1 MIEFQTNIHIDMPNG
16 VIGEIASGVATEGIS
31 LIVTSDTISN
41 SIGRAYTRVADSD
54 TECVVGNR
62 PNNGA
67 FAGIAVLSKS
77 YVGGDVED
85 GITLNVKQ
93 NTVIHLINR
102 GAVFVYTGP
111 CDIGDWV
118 TYNHIDGD
126 IQIIPSGASP
136 SILHTLIEGA
146 RVVYRNPQTLM
157 GVIKL
162 IGI

>member
-1 MIEFQTNIHIDMPNG
+1 MSEFQTNIHIDMPNG
-16 VIGEIASGVATEGIS
+16 VIGEIASGVATEGVS
-31 LIVTSDTISN
+31 LIVTSNTISN
-41 SIGRAYTRVADSD
+41 SIGRAYTRVAGSD
-54 TECVVGNR
+54 TECVAGNATGI
-62 PNNGA
+62 GA

-102 GAVFVYTGP
+102 GAVFMYTGV
-111 CDIGDWV
+111 CNIGDWV
-118 TYNHIDGD
+118 TFSD
-126 IQIIPSGASP
+126 ITGATGIISP
-136 SILHTLIEGA
+136 GTSTPIMETLIEGA

-162 IGI
+162 IGT